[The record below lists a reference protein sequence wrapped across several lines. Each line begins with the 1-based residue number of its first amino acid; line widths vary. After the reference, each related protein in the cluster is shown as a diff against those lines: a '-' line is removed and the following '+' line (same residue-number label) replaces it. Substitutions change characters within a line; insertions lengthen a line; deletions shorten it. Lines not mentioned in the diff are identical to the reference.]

1 MNEVVSVI
9 VPVYN
14 CKEYLERCIESILH
28 QTYPHIQLILV
39 DDGSADGSSE
49 ICDCYAAQDARV
61 QVIHQE
67 NSGVSTA
74 RNRGINVASGHF
86 LYFVDGDDAIATNT
100 LETAL
105 NEFDD
110 SVDAVFWGITK
121 NSEPTAYVQELPIE
135 SGIFERDAVLCGIL
149 KDYAG
154 YGGGYPTNKIW
165 RLTIYDNSEAI
176 PHFNP
181 KLYYFEDLEWV
192 VRMLI
197 HTANVRILPDHF
209 YYYTVHSESVTNKKG
224 AEEHRECGYHQAVWK
239 VIADLKSK
247 NEIQKWFCGR
257 YYPEL
262 VNGVLFAWK
271 NKYRN
276 LRDTLM
282 AKLVLWKDEILT
294 SDSVNRKIKL
304 RCRAILFLHS
314 IHLL

>member
-176 PHFNP
+176 PRFNP

-209 YYYTVHSESVTNKKG
+209 ETLRFPEG
-224 AEEHRECGYHQAVWK
+224 AIYE
-239 VIADLKSK
+239 DLH
-247 NEIQKWFCGR
+247 I
-257 YYPEL
+257 YL
-262 VNGVLFAWK
+262 
-271 NKYRN
+271 
-276 LRDTLM
+276 DTLM
-282 AKLVLWKDEILT
+282 SCNRIALVNSALYFYYKNPDSITRSNYLVHDRFGEFQVREQYISFFRNTVCFKSYAAFSAAASRILT
-294 SDSVNRKIKL
+294 
-304 RCRAILFLHS
+304 
-314 IHLL
+314 